1 MAKGHVS
8 EAYKEMAE
16 HSGML
21 LYIWVRQYIHRG
33 IEILSGEVSILLGK
47 TKIKLKSKSVPSG
60 RNLLSVSSWVF
71 SYNYLN

>member
-1 MAKGHVS
+1 MTKGHAS

-33 IEILSGEVSILLGK
+33 IEILSGEVFNFTGQ
-47 TKIKLKSKSVPSG
+47 
-60 RNLLSVSSWVF
+60 N
-71 SYNYLN
+71 